1 MSILKGIIMGNHSAF
16 ECVRSA
22 PIFVGLDDETIQ
34 KLTTISTHQE
44 QFAAGSTI
52 YTAGSEV
59 DRLLVVDRGR
69 IKIYRLDENGQ
80 EQILY
85 FLDEHAVDSEAA
97 LFTDATHQNFAETV
111 EDSLVCSIRKSDFQD
126 LLGKTPSL
134 AVSIINAFG
143 NRLTDLENRSPRY
156 GTLTAHDR
164 LAQYLEDAAGQIG
177 SRYFKLP
184 LSKRDL
190 ANWLSITPETLSR
203 QFAKLMQEELIEM
216 SGRMIRLL

>member
-1 MSILKGIIMGNHSAF
+1 MADHSAF
-16 ECVRSA
+16 ECVQSA
-22 PIFVGLDDETIQ
+22 PIFVGLDDDTIK

-44 QFAAGSTI
+44 RFAAGTTLYS
-52 YTAGSEV
+52 AGSDV

-69 IKIYRLDENGQ
+69 IKIYRLDEDGQ

-97 LFTDATHQNFAETV
+97 LFTNATHQNFAETV
-111 EDSLVCSIRKSDFQD
+111 EDSLVCSIRKSDFQK
-126 LLGKTPSL
+126 LLEKTPTL

-143 NRLTDLENRSPRY
+143 NRLTDLENRSARY

-164 LAQYLEDAAGQIG
+164 LAKYLEDTAGRIG

-203 QFAKLMQEELIEM
+203 QFSKLNQEGKIVM
-216 SGRMIRLL
+216 AGRMIKLI

>member
-1 MSILKGIIMGNHSAF
+1 MEKHSAF

-22 PIFVGLDDETIQ
+22 PIFVGLDDDTIN

-44 QFAAGSTI
+44 KFPAGTTL
-52 YTAGSEV
+52 YTAGSDV
-59 DRLLVVDRGR
+59 DRLLVIDRGR
-69 IKIYRLDENGQ
+69 IKVYRLDEDGQ

-85 FLDEHAVDSEAA
+85 FLDGHAVDSEAA
-97 LFTDATHQNFAETV
+97 LFTDSTHQNFAETV
-111 EDSLVCSIRKSDFQD
+111 EDSLVCSIRKSDFQK
-126 LLGKTPSL
+126 LLGKTPTL

-143 NRLTDLENRSPRY
+143 NRLTDLENRSARY

-164 LAQYLEDAAGQIG
+164 LAQYLEDTAGQVG

-203 QFAKLMQEELIEM
+203 QFAKLTQEKTIVM
-216 SGRMIRLL
+216 AGRMITLL

>member
-1 MSILKGIIMGNHSAF
+1 MSIFGRLIMKNHSAF

-22 PIFVGLDDETIQ
+22 PIFVGLDDVTIN

-44 QFAAGSTI
+44 KIPAGTTLYSAGSD
-52 YTAGSEV
+52 V
-59 DRLLVVDRGR
+59 DRLLVVDQGR
-69 IKIYRLDENGQ
+69 VKIYRLDEDGQ

-85 FLDEHAVDSEAA
+85 FLDKHAVDSEAA
-97 LFTDATHQNFAETV
+97 LFTDSTHHNFAETV
-111 EDSLVCSIRKSDFQD
+111 EDSLVCSIRKADFHD
-126 LLGKTPSL
+126 LLKKTPSL

-143 NRLTDLENRSPRY
+143 DRLTDLENRSARY

-164 LAQYLEDAAGQIG
+164 LAQYLEDTAGRIG

-184 LSKRDL
+184 LSKHDL

-203 QFAKLMQEELIEM
+203 QFTKLSQEGLFSM
-216 SGRMIRLL
+216 SGRMIQLL